1 VKNIS
6 RFFLIIFL
14 LFIPFNT
21 VYGNDKIAFIN
32 LEFLFE
38 NTNLGKKISTDLK
51 LLNSKNI
58 DQLKIEEKKLIDEEN
73 KIKKTQNILSEDEL
87 KSKISNL
94 KKEVNSFN
102 KKKKDIFQSF
112 DEEKNKQLNMFFQKI
127 TPIIENYMADNSIN
141 LLLEKKNI
149 FIGKSNIDITDDI
162 LILINNKLN

>member
-1 VKNIS
+1 MH
-6 RFFLIIFL
+6 
-14 LFIPFNT
+14 
-21 VYGNDKIAFIN
+21 N

-38 NTNLGKKISTDLK
+38 NTNLGKKISNDLK
-51 LLNSKNI
+51 LINSKNI

-73 KIKKTQNILSEDEL
+73 KIKKTQNIISEDEL

-102 KKKKDIFQSF
+102 EKKKEIFQTF

-149 FIGKSNIDITDDI
+149 FIGKSNIDITEDI
-162 LILINNKLN
+162 LILINNKFN

>member
-1 VKNIS
+1 MKKKR

-14 LFIPFNT
+14 LLIPFNT

-38 NTNLGKKISTDLK
+38 NTNLGKKISNDLK
-51 LLNSKNI
+51 LINSKNI

-73 KIKKTQNILSEDEL
+73 KIKKTQNIISEDEL

-102 KKKKDIFQSF
+102 KKKKDIFQNF
-112 DEEKNKQLNMFFQKI
+112 DDEKNKQLNMFFQKI

-149 FIGKSNIDITDDI
+149 FIGKSNIDITEDI
-162 LILINNKLN
+162 LILINNKFN

>member
-1 VKNIS
+1 MKKS

-14 LFIPFNT
+14 LLIPFNT

-38 NTNLGKKISTDLK
+38 NTNLGKKISNDLK

-58 DQLKIEEKKLIDEEN
+58 DQLKIEEKKLIDKEN
-73 KIKKTQNILSEDEL
+73 EIKKTQNIISEDEL

-94 KKEVNSFN
+94 KNEVNSFN
-102 KKKKDIFQSF
+102 KKKKDVFSKF

-127 TPIIENYMADNSIN
+127 TPIIENYMTDNSIN
-141 LLLEKKNI
+141 ILLEKKNI
-149 FIGKSNIDITDDI
+149 FIGKSNIDISKDI
-162 LILINNKLN
+162 LVLINNKFN

>member
-1 VKNIS
+1 MKKS

-14 LFIPFNT
+14 LLIPFNT

-38 NTNLGKKISTDLK
+38 NTNLGKKISNDLK

-73 KIKKTQNILSEDEL
+73 KIKKTQNIISEDEL

-102 KKKKDIFQSF
+102 KKKKDIFQNF
-112 DEEKNKQLNMFFQKI
+112 DDEKNKQLNMFFQKI

-141 LLLEKKNI
+141 LLLEKKKYI
-149 FIGKSNIDITDDI
+149 YWKI
-162 LILINNKLN
+162 

>member
-1 VKNIS
+1 MKNIS

-94 KKEVNSFN
+94 KKKLNSFN

>member
-1 VKNIS
+1 MKNIS